1 MDFVTVTSFI
11 ILLIFM
17 MNHLRVVSAVFVLM
31 LGVVFISCDSENP
44 PTDGS
49 TLSLAPETLTFAK
62 GDTSAPTTLGLSCG
76 CGFTVAVTSVTGG
89 TANDTSRLS
98 AVGSLSTLLTEH
110 NIRFADTSKHATSP
124 VTFTVA
130 LTATKKDLTYT
141 KNVVVNITQ

>member
-1 MDFVTVTSFI
+1 MNFVTVTSFI
-11 ILLIFM
+11 ILLIVT

-49 TLSLAPETLTFAK
+49 TLSLAPESLTFAK

-76 CGFTVAVTSVTGG
+76 CGFTVAVTSITG
-89 TANDTSRLS
+89 DTGRLE
-98 AVGSLSTLLTEH
+98 AVEVEGMSTVLAEH
-110 NIRFADTSKHATSP
+110 NIRFVDTSKHPTTAAS
-124 VTFTVA
+124 FTVA

-141 KNVVVNITQ
+141 KNVVVNVTQ